1 MYKITGIIE
10 LIYSEVIVSEKF
22 KKRDFVL
29 KDNSQYPQLI
39 IFQLTRDN
47 CSLMNKFSVGEEIEV
62 SFNLRGK
69 EWISPSG
76 EKKYFNTFEAWRVA
90 KIGTPVSNEKD
101 DFNSNSVSFLEPDP
115 DDILPF

>member
-10 LIYSEVIVSEKF
+10 LIYSEVIVSEKY

-29 KDNSQYPQLI
+29 KDNSQYTQLI
-39 IFQLTRDN
+39 TFQLTRDN
-47 CSLMNKFSVGEEIEV
+47 FSLINKFSVVEEIEV

-76 EKKYFNTFEAWRVA
+76 EKKYFNTFETWRVE
-90 KIGTPVSNEKD
+90 KIGNQVSNEKED
-101 DFNSNSVSFLEPDP
+101 LISKSTSFLEPDP
-115 DDILPF
+115 DDIFPF

>member
-1 MYKITGIIE
+1 MYKITGNIE

-76 EKKYFNTFEAWRVA
+76 EKKYFNTYEAWRIA
-90 KIGTPVSNEKD
+90 KIGNQISNEKED
-101 DFNSNSVSFLEPDP
+101 LISKSTSFLEPDP
-115 DDILPF
+115 DDIFPF

>member
-1 MYKITGIIE
+1 MYKITGNIE
-10 LIYSEVIVSEKF
+10 LIYFDVIVSETF

-39 IFQLTRDN
+39 TFQLSRDN
-47 CSLMNKFSVGEEIEV
+47 CSLMNKFSVGEEIEE

-76 EKKYFNTFEAWRVA
+76 EKKYFNTFEAWRVE
-90 KIGTPVSNEKD
+90 KIGNQVSNEKED
-101 DFNSNSVSFLEPDP
+101 LISKSTSFLEPDP
-115 DDILPF
+115 DDIFPF